1 MIGAGKIGLTLAES
15 LTKQGH
21 QVTLIEEAKS
31 IAGDVMP
38 SFKWRHSAW
47 VEELEIKTLTST
59 TVLSVDADGVVVSN
73 ARGEEIRIAADTVLV
88 SGPRKANHD
97 LFNDFLWMVDEL
109 HGAGDAVIPRGLDAS
124 IHEGFKI
131 GVRI

>member
-1 MIGAGKIGLTLAES
+1 MI
-15 LTKQGH
+15 
-21 QVTLIEEAKS
+21 VEEFKN
-31 IAGDVMP
+31 IASDVMP

-47 VEELEIKTLTST
+47 VEELDIRTLTST
-59 TVLSVDADGVVVSN
+59 TLVNVDEAGALVRN
-73 ARGEEIRIAADTVLV
+73 NKGEETRIPADTVIV

-97 LFNDFLWMVDEL
+97 LFNDFVWMIDEL

-124 IHEGFKI
+124 IHEGFRV